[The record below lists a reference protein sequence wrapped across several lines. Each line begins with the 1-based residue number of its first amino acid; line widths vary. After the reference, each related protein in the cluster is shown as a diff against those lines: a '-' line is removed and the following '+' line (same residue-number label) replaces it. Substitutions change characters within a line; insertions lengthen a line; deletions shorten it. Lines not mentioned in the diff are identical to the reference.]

1 MIKAENISKYYGKFQ
16 ALKGISFEVK
26 PNTITALLGPNGAGK
41 TTTLKILSG
50 FFTPDSGD
58 VYILDKK
65 LNTENSNEIK
75 KHIGYIPE
83 NNPLYEDIEVVEYL
97 SWISDVYSVP
107 DKKKRLQEVIEKCS
121 LKAVAGKKIATLSKG
136 YRQRV
141 SLAKAIIHN
150 PPILLLDEPTTGLD
164 PNQAQQTR
172 ELILELKKDKTIL
185 ISTHILSEVEHMCE
199 DIIIINNGEIA
210 TSGTKNELLKIYST
224 NSYVL
229 KFEGKVD
236 FSFNE
241 IPEIETITKDF
252 KDDETIYYIKCKD
265 ENTDLRKKL
274 INTINKNNLPLLEIY
289 KERVTLDEI
298 FKKITLS

>member
-229 KFEGKVD
+229 KFEGNVD
-236 FSFNE
+236 FNFNE